1 MSEDRLAGEI
11 FQPRLLYCSPIVG
24 FTVNVPKKVESFN
37 SPVGGI
43 SESRLPLLQDRPP
56 GRDA

>member
-1 MSEDRLAGEI
+1 MESDDRLAGEI

-43 SESRLPLLQDRPP
+43 SESWGNTQAKTLPLL
-56 GRDA
+56 

>member
-1 MSEDRLAGEI
+1 MESDDRLAGEI
-11 FQPRLLYCSPIVG
+11 FQPPIFYTVHQIVG

-43 SESRLPLLQDRPP
+43 SESRLPLL
-56 GRDA
+56 